1 LATFSRR
8 SAWNGD
14 NVTQGE
20 QIAANDDL
28 VSTDT
33 RRGALATMLAGS
45 ALGLAA
51 LSNASTQGA
60 DAKKNG
66 KGKGKGKK
74 NRDRNKNGK
83 NGKAKSES
91 ENSGNG
97 SLPSI
102 QYVSE
107 ENTISADGVFSGFVR
122 CPQGYLPIGGGFD
135 STLDDALLLASAPGP
150 GDREWTV
157 EIDNAVDGETLT
169 VFAVC
174 LEAKDDTPDDE
185 SDDKSRGR
193 KRRSRKR

>member
-1 LATFSRR
+1 MIE
-8 SAWNGD
+8 
-14 NVTQGE
+14 GE
-20 QIAANDDL
+20 HIAANDDL
-28 VSTDT
+28 VSSES

-51 LSNASTQGA
+51 LTNASTQSA

-74 NRDRNKNGK
+74 NRDNKDNNGK
-83 NGKAKSES
+83 NRKGRS
-91 ENSGNG
+91 ENNVSGNG
-97 SLPSI
+97 SLPSV

-107 ENTISADGVFSGFVR
+107 ENAIDTNGVFSGFVR
-122 CPQGYLPIGGGFD
+122 CPQGYLPMGGGFD
-135 STLDDALLLASAPGP
+135 STLNEPVLLSSAPGP

-174 LEAKDDTPDDE
+174 LEANDDTPEDE
-185 SDDKSRGR
+185 SDERSRGR
-193 KRRSRKR
+193 KRRGKKR

>member
-1 LATFSRR
+1 VTFSRR
-8 SAWNGD
+8 IAWNGD
-14 NVTQGE
+14 NMTLGDHGRP
-20 QIAANDDL
+20 NDDL
-28 VSTDT
+28 VQTES

-51 LSNASTQGA
+51 LTNASTQGA

-74 NRDRNKNGK
+74 NRDKNGK
-83 NGKAKSES
+83 NRKAKSDGN
-91 ENSGNG
+91 NSGNG

-102 QYVSE
+102 QYASE
-107 ENTISADGVFSGFVR
+107 ENAIDTDGVFSGFVR
-122 CPQGYLPIGGGFD
+122 CPQGYLPISGGFD
-135 STLDDALLLASAPGP
+135 STLDNPVLLASAPGP

-169 VFAVC
+169 VFAIC
-174 LEAKDDTPDDE
+174 LEANDDTPEDE

-193 KRRSRKR
+193 KRRSRRR